1 MSRKCCSHS
10 RKLCKLLLQPNI
22 AFFNISQQVS
32 YKYLTTYCM
41 TTYSLKGR
49 GGRSEPDL
57 YGILFW
63 EVPGT
68 PININAYPNYPNHTT
83 TRGGSRF
90 NMNARN
96 IAVPNEHLRRTL
108 NSTY

>member
-49 GGRSEPDL
+49 GGRNERDL
-57 YGILFW
+57 YGIMFW
-63 EVPGT
+63 GILGT
-68 PININAYPNYPNHTT
+68 PIYINHYSNYTNHKA
-83 TRGGSRF
+83 TRGVTPF
-90 NMNARN
+90 NPASSNFA
-96 IAVPNEHLRRTL
+96 II
-108 NSTY
+108 